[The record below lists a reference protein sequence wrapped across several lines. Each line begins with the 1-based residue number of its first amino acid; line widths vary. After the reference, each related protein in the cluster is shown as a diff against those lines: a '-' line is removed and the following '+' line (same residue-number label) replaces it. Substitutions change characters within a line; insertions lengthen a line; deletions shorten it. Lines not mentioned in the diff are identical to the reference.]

1 MPWQR
6 YAKDCLG
13 KIVNIHD
20 VTDSYITEYGNDSF
34 TCPGCGCTVISK
46 RGKIREHHFAHVS
59 GQEGACSFE
68 TYLHKVGISK
78 FIEVYKKRMEEKKD
92 FLLEVAKG
100 GICYKGVCPYGK
112 KEACGYINGY
122 ETLILLPEF
131 TSCEREVRDGRF
143 IPDILLSAEDGRKV
157 YIEIAVTHLVKESK
171 IESGIPIVEI
181 KLKSESDIAMFE
193 EGFISQRNK
202 QVKMYNFD
210 QCMIPID
217 YNCEPDLQKEKELFI
232 QAFRQYRS
240 NHRPFFI
247 KYDSYFS
254 CNHDCPYLEGH
265 PCIKKDSG
273 VYDIAK
279 KCTELSPPSSN
290 SEFFSPDF
298 YIQNTKGE
306 KIRFNFAFQLFPKS
320 APFNNEK
327 TIQFAI
333 ERYGLRPWSLGRI
346 TNNNKDTRY
355 FNFES
360 KAQNLCAGSPQ
371 LFQIITLHKDD
382 TVIISDTKPINEIH
396 EAMAEKM
403 DQIVDYI
410 LIPTSEYFFNQ
421 HRSTASLR
429 NLLEKKCEGCIY
441 FDEFESNCRN
451 NNQECAPNKARD
463 CKYFKRDFRAAYG
476 IADRPQYRGYE
487 DILGYWNQFRL
498 KFSKPK

>member
-34 TCPGCGCTVISK
+34 TCPGCGCALISK

-68 TYLHKVGISK
+68 TYLHKLGISK
-78 FIEVYKKRMEEKKD
+78 FIEVYKKRMDEKKD

-100 GICYKGVCPYGK
+100 DICYKGVCPYGK
-112 KEACGYINGY
+112 KEACGSINGY

-157 YIEIAVTHLVKESK
+157 YIEIAVTHLIKESK

-181 KLKSESDIAMFE
+181 KLKSESDITMFE

-210 QCMIPID
+210 QCMRPID
-217 YNCEPDLQKEKELFI
+217 YNCEPRLQREKEIFI
-232 QAFRQYRS
+232 QTFRQYCA
-240 NHRPFFI
+240 NHRPFLI

-254 CNHDCPYLEGH
+254 CNHDCPYLEDH
-265 PCIKKDSG
+265 PCIKKISG
-273 VYDIAK
+273 KYDIAK
-279 KCTELSPPSSN
+279 KCTELNSPTSN
-290 SEFFSPDF
+290 SDVFSPDF
-298 YIQNTKGE
+298 YIQTTKGE

-320 APFNNEK
+320 APFNDEK

-333 ERYGLRPWSLGRI
+333 ERYGLKPWSLGWV

-355 FNFES
+355 FNFKS
-360 KAQNLCAGSPQ
+360 KTQNLCADSPQ
-371 LFQIITLHKDD
+371 LFQIIVLHKDN
-382 TVIISDTKPINEIH
+382 TVTIDTKPINEIH
-396 EAMAEKM
+396 EAMAEKP

-410 LIPTSEYFFNQ
+410 LIPTSEDSFNQ
-421 HRSTASLR
+421 YRSTAHLK

-441 FDEFESNCRN
+441 FNGFESRCRN
-451 NNQECAPNKARD
+451 NNRTCASNEAMD
-463 CKYFKRDFRAAYG
+463 CKHFKRDLRVDYG
-476 IADRPQYRGYE
+476 IANRQQYRGYE
-487 DILGYWNQFRL
+487 EILGYWSRFRL
-498 KFSKPK
+498 KFSKK